1 MNNINNLLDNIKLF
15 NYYAQWK
22 SLKELIMAQD
32 WFELIKFT
40 NNEDFLIEK
49 IRLKHRN
56 ITVEGEFELPPLSG
70 LSNDAQIFII
80 AFLKSHGSIIDM
92 EKLFGISYP
101 SVKKRLNKISKQLE
115 FVEVNPPA
123 EKK

>member
-1 MNNINNLLDNIKLF
+1 MNNINNFLDNIKYF
-15 NYYAQWK
+15 NYYAKWK
-22 SLKELIMAQD
+22 SLKELRMAQD

-56 ITVEGEFELPPLSG
+56 ITVEGEFELS
-70 LSNDAQIFII
+70 
-80 AFLKSHGSIIDM
+80 
-92 EKLFGISYP
+92 
-101 SVKKRLNKISKQLE
+101 LE

-123 EKK
+123 KKTGNK

>member
-1 MNNINNLLDNIKLF
+1 
-15 NYYAQWK
+15 
-22 SLKELIMAQD
+22 MALD

-49 IRLKHRN
+49 IRLKHGN

-70 LSNDAQIFII
+70 LSNDDQIFII
-80 AFLKSHGSIIDM
+80 AFLKSHGSIIDI

-101 SVKKRLNKISKQLE
+101 SVKNRLNKISKQLA
-115 FVEVNPPA
+115 FVEVNPK
-123 EKK
+123 EKRPSRFIVNK

>member
-1 MNNINNLLDNIKLF
+1 MNNINIFLDNIKYF
-15 NYYAQWK
+15 NYYAKWK
-22 SLKELIMAQD
+22 SLKELRMAQD

-49 IRLKHRN
+49 IRLKQRD

-70 LSNDAQIFII
+70 LSNDDQIFII

-101 SVKKRLNKISKQLE
+101 SVKKRLNKISKQLDNLTIME
-115 FVEVNPPA
+115 NIP
-123 EKK
+123 K

>member
-1 MNNINNLLDNIKLF
+1 MKNINIFLDNIKYF
-15 NYYAQWK
+15 NYYAQRK

-32 WFELIKFT
+32 WFELINFT

-56 ITVEGEFELPPLSG
+56 ITIEGEFELPPLSG
-70 LSNDAQIFII
+70 LSNDDQIFII

-101 SVKKRLNKISKQLE
+101 SVKKRLNKVSKQLDNLTIME
-115 FVEVNPPA
+115 NIP
-123 EKK
+123 K

>member
-1 MNNINNLLDNIKLF
+1 MNNIDNLLDNIKLF

-101 SVKKRLNKISKQLE
+101 SVKKRLNNISKQLE

-123 EKK
+123 GKK

>member
-1 MNNINNLLDNIKLF
+1 MNNINNLLDNINLF

-40 NNEDFLIEK
+40 ENEDFIIEK
-49 IRLKHRN
+49 IKLKHRN

-70 LSNDAQIFII
+70 LSNDDQIFII
-80 AFLKSHGSIIDM
+80 AFFKSHGSIIDM

>member
-1 MNNINNLLDNIKLF
+1 
-15 NYYAQWK
+15 
-22 SLKELIMAQD
+22 MAQD
-32 WFELIKFT
+32 WFALIKFT
-40 NNEDFLIEK
+40 DNEDFIIEK
-49 IRLKHRN
+49 IRLKQRN

-70 LSNDAQIFII
+70 LSNDDQIFII

-115 FVEVNPPA
+115 FADVNPRA
-123 EKK
+123 KKTGNK